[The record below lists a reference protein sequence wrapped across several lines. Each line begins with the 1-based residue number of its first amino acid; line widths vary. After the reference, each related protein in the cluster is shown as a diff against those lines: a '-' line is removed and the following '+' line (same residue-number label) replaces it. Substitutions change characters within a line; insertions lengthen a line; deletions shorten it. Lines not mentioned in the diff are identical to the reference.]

1 MTGIGKRDKVIK
13 EIEILLSTLK
23 SLKSGWRDKNKQ
35 NQLHQNN
42 TNSHISQ

>member
-13 EIEILLSTLK
+13 EIGILFSTLK

-35 NQLHQNN
+35 K
-42 TNSHISQ
+42 

>member
-13 EIEILLSTLK
+13 EIEILFSTLK

-35 NQLHQNN
+35 K
-42 TNSHISQ
+42 

>member
-13 EIEILLSTLK
+13 EILFSTLK

-35 NQLHQNN
+35 NQLH
-42 TNSHISQ
+42 